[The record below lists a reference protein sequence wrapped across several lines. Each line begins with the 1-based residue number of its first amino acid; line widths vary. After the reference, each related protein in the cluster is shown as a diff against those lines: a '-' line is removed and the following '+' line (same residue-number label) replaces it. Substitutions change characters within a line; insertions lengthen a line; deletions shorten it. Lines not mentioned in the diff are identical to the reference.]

1 MWCPVLELAVSMSF
15 SCFRNASSGQYP
27 DAQGVQVFVARSE
40 VNLWNLRLS
49 LPWKTEIPF
58 SFSPFPFLSPF
69 NPFSIL
75 KPAWSLKTR
84 YLMVQILSVASQCIQ
99 IKIQTP
105 MSCCAR
111 YPAPCFFS
119 LTSCY
124 LLLLPGSC
132 PLDLPS
138 FCPTWQVLFPVGYLT
153 HAVSSTCTGPP
164 SALGLMASFQS
175 FRPELKCH
183 LLSGFSWP
191 FCSPQG
197 LPEVPSPLHPPFL
210 FPNT

>member
-1 MWCPVLELAVSMSF
+1 MWCPVLELAASMSF
-15 SCFRNASSGQYP
+15 SHFRKASSGQYP

-49 LPWKTEIPF
+49 LPWKTEILF
-58 SFSPFPFLSPF
+58 SCSPFPFLSPF
-69 NPFSIL
+69 NPFSIP

-84 YLMVQILSVASQCIQ
+84 YLMVQILSVASLYIQ
-99 IKIQTP
+99 IKIQTHT
-105 MSCCAR
+105 SCCAR
-111 YPAPCFFS
+111 CPAACFFS
-119 LTSCY
+119 VTSCY

-132 PLDLPS
+132 PLDLLS
-138 FCPTWQVLFPVGYLT
+138 FCPTWQVLFQVGYLT
-153 HAVSSTCTGPP
+153 HAVFSTCIGPR

-175 FRPELKCH
+175 FRPEPKWC

-197 LPEVPSPLHPPFL
+197 LP
-210 FPNT
+210 